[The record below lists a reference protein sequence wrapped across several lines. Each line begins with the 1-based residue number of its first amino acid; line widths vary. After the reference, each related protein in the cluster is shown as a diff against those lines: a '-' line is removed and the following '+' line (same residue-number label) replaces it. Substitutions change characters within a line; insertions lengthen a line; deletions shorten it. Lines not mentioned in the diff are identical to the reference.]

1 MPAPPGVVAEEAG
14 WGRPR
19 SAPGGRRGLGPA
31 RARGAAWGLAQQRDP
46 VNYGRFHGVMVS
58 TLDSESSDP
67 SSSLGGTSPFGRRF
81 YSFPSV
87 LLSDPKVWIP
97 GGRTQALSPGSGPP
111 APAAVGPAQPRPSH
125 WATSSSGSRNQ
136 DSGSLKPASFSCTGP
151 TDLAGK

>member
-1 MPAPPGVVAEEAG
+1 
-14 WGRPR
+14 
-19 SAPGGRRGLGPA
+19 
-31 RARGAAWGLAQQRDP
+31 
-46 VNYGRFHGVMVS
+46 MVS

-67 SSSLGGTSPFGRRF
+67 SSSLGGTSLFGRRF